1 MSQLKASAAI
11 PRVYAQMLVDASV
24 QHGHNVNALLEY
36 AGISQELWR
45 GGGDISAVNF
55 GRLYQRMLWLMRD
68 ESFGMLTGDHVP
80 IGSFRMMCLSVIHCR
95 TLSEVVQRIADFCDI
110 AIGYRTKPA
119 MVELGDKVLIRMEPT
134 LHANNRGVLNS
145 REQLGRT
152 RTLIL
157 MWHNFLS
164 WLAGRSLPVL
174 AVHFCHP
181 HAEPGELLNFPLE
194 LIKRGAPEDGLMLQ
208 AKALRWPVVQTEA
221 SLEEFLANA
230 LYHLI
235 CAQPNMGTYSARV
248 SDLIA
253 QAPSLNR
260 LRAADVASALA
271 CSEATLRRRL
281 SAEETSFQT
290 LKDQYRQSAALRNLS
305 TSRMPLK
312 EVASLCGFDNTAEFN
327 RAFRR
332 WTGDTP
338 GNYRKKLQ
346 PPL

>member
-1 MSQLKASAAI
+1 
-11 PRVYAQMLVDASV
+11 MLVDASL
-24 QHGHNVNALLEY
+24 QHGHSVDALLEHS
-36 AGISQELWR
+36 GISKELWL
-45 GGGDISAVNF
+45 GGGDISAVHF

-68 ESFGMLTGDHVP
+68 ESFGMLTGEQVP
-80 IGSFRMMCLSVIHCR
+80 NGSFRMMCLSVIHCR
-95 TLSEVVQRIADFCDI
+95 NLREVVLRTADFFDI
-110 AIGYRTKPA
+110 AIGYQTKP
-119 MVELGDKVLIRMEPT
+119 VLIEQGEDTLIRMEPT
-134 LHANNRGVLNS
+134 LHASNRGTLNS

-152 RTLIL
+152 RALIL
-157 MWHNFLS
+157 IWHNFLS

-181 HAEPGELLNFPLE
+181 DAEPGELLNFPPE
-194 LIKRGAPEDGLMLQ
+194 LVKRGMSEDGLRIST
-208 AKALRWPVVQTEA
+208 KAMKWPVVQTEA
-221 SLEEFLANA
+221 SLDEFLANA

-235 CAQPNMGTYSARV
+235 CAQPNRGTCSARV

-281 SAEETSFQT
+281 ASEDTSFQT

-332 WTGDTP
+332 WTGETP
-338 GNYRKKLQ
+338 GSYRKKLQ